1 MHSGQETIS
10 DSDSAPEPLHLLHC
24 SNLGTTICFVTPEAA
39 ESWADNEGLKDG
51 EYTIDSV
58 VLPASSEKMFDRYPQ
73 LPDWF

>member
-1 MHSGQETIS
+1 MVKGYESPEGAVKQ
-10 DSDSAPEPLHLLHC
+10 SADDKEYSPL
-24 SNLGTTICFVTPEAA
+24 FVTPEAA